1 MRDVG
6 FQSRYKDPKEASSL
20 VFLLFFMVKGIQREL
35 PFLSS
40 NSAFHKHLLKRS

>member
-20 VFLLFFMVKGIQREL
+20 VFIILYGKGDTT
-35 PFLSS
+35 
-40 NSAFHKHLLKRS
+40 